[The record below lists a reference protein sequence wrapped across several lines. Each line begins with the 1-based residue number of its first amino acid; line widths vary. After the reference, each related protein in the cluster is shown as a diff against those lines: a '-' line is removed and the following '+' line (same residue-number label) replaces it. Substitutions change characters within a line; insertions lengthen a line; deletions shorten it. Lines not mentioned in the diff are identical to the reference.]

1 MSMEIDGKLIVDTMF
16 SESRGTFRA
25 ASTEKTA
32 KRLKLKVNGV
42 YYDLSGERAFE
53 VFPLT
58 SGSGRYTV
66 ALYRQVEG
74 KRYARVG
81 LVRFSVRLQREDAAF
96 LSPSQ
101 WVMYDGLSPWILAA
115 HQMCDGLQG
124 SDAFNAICR
133 LVEKNIRYDYIR
145 ALKAKPGERPDI
157 ERCWDIGVGTC
168 QDIAALAASM
178 MRARGIPARLVIGK
192 AGRKAHAWVEALIDG
207 HWKVYDPTAAIT
219 GGKAAKYQK
228 ERVY

>member
-1 MSMEIDGKLIVDTMF
+1 MSMDINGKLIVDTMF

-32 KRLKLKVNGV
+32 KRLKLKVNDV
-42 YYDLSGERAFE
+42 YYDLTGERAFE
-53 VFPLT
+53 TFPLT

-66 ALYRQVEG
+66 ALYRQATG

-101 WVMYDGLSPWILAA
+101 WVQYDGLSPWILAA

-124 SDAFNAICR
+124 QDAFDAICH
-133 LVEKNIRYDYIR
+133 LIEQNIRYDYIR

-157 ERCWDIGVGTC
+157 ERCWDVQMGTC

-192 AGRKAHAWVEALIDG
+192 ADRKAHAWVLATVERKL
-207 HWKVYDPTAAIT
+207 VLYDPTVAIT
-219 GGKAAKYQK
+219 GGRVKKYEK

>member
-1 MSMEIDGKLIVDTMF
+1 MMEINGKLIVDTMF

-25 ASTEKTA
+25 ASTEKTE
-32 KRLKLKVNGV
+32 KSLKLKVNGT
-42 YYDLSGERAFE
+42 YYDLSSERAFE
-53 VFPLT
+53 VFPLV

-124 SDAFNAICR
+124 EDAYNAICR

-157 ERCWDIGVGTC
+157 ERCWDVQMGTC
-168 QDIAALAASM
+168 QDISALAASM

-192 AGRKAHAWVEALIDG
+192 ADRKAHAWVLATLEHRL
-207 HWKVYDPTAAIT
+207 VQYDPTVAIT
-219 GGKAAKYQK
+219 GGRVKNYQK

>member
-1 MSMEIDGKLIVDTMF
+1 MMEINGKLIVDTSF
-16 SESRGTFRA
+16 AEQRGTFRA
-25 ASTEKTA
+25 ATIEKTA
-32 KRLKLKVNGV
+32 KRLKLKVNST
-42 YYDLSGERAFE
+42 YYDLSSERAFE
-53 VFPLT
+53 TFPLT

-66 ALYRQVEG
+66 ALYRQAEG

-124 SDAFNAICR
+124 EDAFDAICH
-133 LVEKNIRYDYIR
+133 LIEQNIRYDYVK
-145 ALKAKPGERPDI
+145 ALRAKPGERPDI
-157 ERCWDIGVGTC
+157 ERCWDVQMGTC

-192 AGRKAHAWVEALIDG
+192 ADRKAHAWVLATVERKL
-207 HWKVYDPTAAIT
+207 VLYDPTVAIT
-219 GGKAAKYQK
+219 GGRVKKYEK

>member
-1 MSMEIDGKLIVDTMF
+1 MSMEINGTLIVDTAF
-16 SESRGTFRA
+16 AEQRGTFRA
-25 ASTEKTA
+25 AAIEKTA

-53 VFPLT
+53 TFPLT

-101 WVMYDGLSPWILAA
+101 WVQYDGLSPWILAA
-115 HQMCDGLQG
+115 HQMCEGLEG
-124 SDAFNAICR
+124 EDAFNAICH
-133 LVEKNIRYDYIR
+133 LIEQNIRYDYVK
-145 ALKAKPGERPDI
+145 ALRAKPGERPDI
-157 ERCWDIGVGTC
+157 ERCWDVQMGTC
-168 QDIAALAASM
+168 QDLAALAASM
-178 MRARGIPARLVIGK
+178 MRARGIPARLVIGT
-192 AGRKAHAWVEALIDG
+192 ADRKAHAWVLATVERKL
-207 HWKVYDPTAAIT
+207 VLYDPTVAIT
-219 GGKAAKYQK
+219 GGRVKKYVK

>member
-1 MSMEIDGKLIVDTMF
+1 MMEINGALIVDTAF
-16 SESRGTFRA
+16 AESRGTFRA
-25 ASTEKTA
+25 ATTEKTVR
-32 KRLKLKVNGV
+32 RLKLKVNGI
-42 YYDLSGERAFE
+42 YYDLSSERAFE
-53 VFPLT
+53 VFPLV

-74 KRYARVG
+74 KRYARMG
-81 LVRFSVRLQREDAAF
+81 LVRFSVRLKREDAAF

-101 WVMYDGLSPWILAA
+101 WVQYDGLSPWILAA

-124 SDAFNAICR
+124 QDAFDAICR

-157 ERCWDIGVGTC
+157 ERCWDVQMGTC
-168 QDIAALAASM
+168 QDLAALAVSM

-192 AGRKAHAWVEALIDG
+192 ADRKAHAWVLATVERKFVL
-207 HWKVYDPTAAIT
+207 YDPTVAIT
-219 GGKAAKYQK
+219 GGLVKKYVK

>member
-1 MSMEIDGKLIVDTMF
+1 MSMEINGKLIVDTAFM
-16 SESRGTFRA
+16 ERRGVFRA
-25 ASTEKTA
+25 AATENTD

-53 VFPLT
+53 TFPLT

-66 ALYRQVEG
+66 ALYRQAEG

-96 LSPSQ
+96 LSSSQ
-101 WVMYDGLSPWILAA
+101 WVQYDGLSPWILAA
-115 HQMCDGLQG
+115 HQMCEGLQG
-124 SDAFNAICR
+124 EDAYNAICH
-133 LVEKNIRYDYIR
+133 LIEQNIRYDYVK

-157 ERCWDIGVGTC
+157 ERCWDVQMGTC
-168 QDIAALAASM
+168 QDIAALAVSM

-192 AGRKAHAWVEALIDG
+192 ADRKAHAWVLATVERKL
-207 HWKVYDPTAAIT
+207 VLYDPTVAIT
-219 GGKAAKYQK
+219 GGRVKKYEK